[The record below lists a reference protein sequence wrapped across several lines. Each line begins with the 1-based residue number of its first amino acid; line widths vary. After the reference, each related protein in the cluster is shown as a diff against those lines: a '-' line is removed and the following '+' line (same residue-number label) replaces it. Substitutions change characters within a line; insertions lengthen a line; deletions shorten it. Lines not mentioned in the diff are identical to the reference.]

1 MSTASPFY
9 IGLISGTSVDGIDA
23 VIIEA
28 NDQQLRIVEK
38 NCFPLPS
45 ALTQSIQALCSDAS
59 LTASTLNDPSS
70 LLAKTHHQ
78 LGVAFASAA
87 ISLLDRTTLKTSDI
101 VAIGSHGQT
110 VRHQPPQENI
120 AGFSLQIGCPDV
132 ISRQTGIP
140 TISDFRSNDMKAGG
154 QGAPLAP
161 AIHAAIAP
169 KNTTSVFLNLGG
181 IANITLIRNG
191 ELLCGYDTGPANTL
205 MDAWIQQ
212 HKKLPYDKNGE
223 WAATGTVNREL
234 LQALCSDPYFRQ
246 PAPKST
252 GREYFNLGWLRG
264 RSADNLSTPTPADA
278 TGAKDVQATLLM
290 LTATTI
296 ADEIKKLPHQP
307 DVVYCCGGGSHNQAL
322 LNALEKLLPDT
333 GISNTAKLGIDP
345 DYVEAAL
352 FAWLAK
358 KYMHDEPVDLRSV
371 TGAQKVSV
379 LGVKT
384 G

>member
-1 MSTASPFY
+1 MSTATPYY

-45 ALTQSIQALCSDAS
+45 SLTQSIQALCSDAS
-59 LTASTLNDPSS
+59 LTTSTLKDSSS
-70 LLAKTHHQ
+70 LLAKTHQQ

-87 ISLLDRTTLKTSDI
+87 TDLLDRTTLKPSDI
-101 VAIGSHGQT
+101 IAIGSHGQT

-161 AIHAAIAP
+161 AFHAAIAP
-169 KNTTSVFLNLGG
+169 KNTTSAFLNLGG

-191 ELLCGYDTGPANTL
+191 ELFCGYDTGPANTL

-223 WAATGTVNREL
+223 WAATGTVNSEL
-234 LQALCSDPYFRQ
+234 LQALCSDPYFAQ
-246 PAPKST
+246 IAPKST
-252 GREYFNLGWLRG
+252 GREYFNLDWLIKRG
-264 RSADNLSTPTPADA
+264 RSADILSTPTPIAFA
-278 TGAKDVQATLLM
+278 DVQATLLM
-290 LTATTI
+290 LTARTI
-296 ADEIKKLPHQP
+296 ADEIRRLPHQP
-307 DVVYCCGGGSHNQAL
+307 GVIYCCGGGSHNQAL
-322 LNALEKLLPDT
+322 LNALENLLPDT
-333 GISNTAKLGIDP
+333 RISNTSHLGIDP

-358 KYMHDEPVDLRSV
+358 KYMDDEPVDLRSV
-371 TGAQKVSV
+371 TGAKKVSV
-379 LGVKT
+379 LGVRT